1 MPQPNLTFDQ
11 ALGHLR
17 RGFILRIHG
26 HDKYNGALLAE
37 EQGVLAF
44 SRGDYKAWESV
55 GDVPVLELSYDVYDQ
70 KKTPLVFAEAGMPVV
85 PKAED
90 LTKPPPF
97 KSGDR
102 VRFKDRNEDDAVYIV
117 LEYNDRTQEVTV
129 RDVAEATDA
138 EPYIFDVDDV
148 ALDDTTELGA
158 GNTPVNTEPDAVAA
172 APDTLGLNEA
182 QVDQVPPTAAELDP
196 PAGEDLTDEQLDQ
209 LTAPEA
215 SGPRDEP

>member
-26 HDKYNGALLAE
+26 HDSWEGALLAE
-37 EQGVLAF
+37 EQGVLALSF
-44 SRGDYKAWESV
+44 GDYKWQSAR
-55 GDVPVLELSYDVYDQ
+55 DVPVLNLAYDVYDQ
-70 KKTPLVFAEAGMPVV
+70 KKAPLVFVEAGMPVV
-85 PKAED
+85 PKPQD
-90 LTKPPPF
+90 LTKPLPF
-97 KSGDR
+97 KVGDR
-102 VRFKDRNEDDAVYIV
+102 VRFKDQSEDASSYVV
-117 LEYNDRTQEVTV
+117 LEYNADAQEVAV
-129 RDVAEATDA
+129 RDDADPPDA

-148 ALDDTTELGA
+148 VIDERTELGG
-158 GNTPVNTEPDAVAA
+158 GNTPPNVEPDSVAA

-182 QVDQVPPTAAELDP
+182 QVDQVPPTAAEIDP

-209 LTAPEA
+209 LTAPET